1 MKDFAGTEIDV
12 GHGVIPSISTAV
24 DSSCALE
31 VRQRQQE
38 SCPPS
43 QPDSQ
48 SKDRVSNPHEGLS
61 RAAPATEEP
70 ARPHI
75 PEPYDAQAGG
85 GKLIPVHGEGDILV
99 LIVGRC

>member
-1 MKDFAGTEIDV
+1 MSD
-12 GHGVIPSISTAV
+12 
-24 DSSCALE
+24 
-31 VRQRQQE
+31 
-38 SCPPS
+38 
-43 QPDSQ
+43 
-48 SKDRVSNPHEGLS
+48 PHEGLS

>member
-1 MKDFAGTEIDV
+1 MSD
-12 GHGVIPSISTAV
+12 
-24 DSSCALE
+24 
-31 VRQRQQE
+31 
-38 SCPPS
+38 
-43 QPDSQ
+43 
-48 SKDRVSNPHEGLS
+48 PHEGLS

-99 LIVGRC
+99 LIVGALLSLVRESRMVESSFTITAGKLALAIWGECDGSSIGNQGAGLSPCSEIT

>member
-1 MKDFAGTEIDV
+1 M
-12 GHGVIPSISTAV
+12 
-24 DSSCALE
+24 
-31 VRQRQQE
+31 
-38 SCPPS
+38 
-43 QPDSQ
+43 
-48 SKDRVSNPHEGLS
+48 SNPHEVLGG
-61 RAAPATEEP
+61 AAPATEEP

>member
-1 MKDFAGTEIDV
+1 MSD
-12 GHGVIPSISTAV
+12 
-24 DSSCALE
+24 
-31 VRQRQQE
+31 
-38 SCPPS
+38 
-43 QPDSQ
+43 
-48 SKDRVSNPHEGLS
+48 PHEGLS
-61 RAAPATEEP
+61 RAGPATEEP

>member
-1 MKDFAGTEIDV
+1 MSTEPAD
-12 GHGVIPSISTAV
+12 
-24 DSSCALE
+24 C
-31 VRQRQQE
+31 
-38 SCPPS
+38 
-43 QPDSQ
+43 Q
-48 SKDRVSNPHEGLS
+48 SKQRVSNPHEVLGG
-61 RAAPATEEP
+61 AAPATEEP